1 MSTGDT
7 STRTDGGL
15 RTNMKGLLSL
25 ALASCLAVTTEML
38 PVGLLPVMGRSFGV
52 AESSIGL
59 LVSLYAGLVAL
70 LAVPMTIWTRQ
81 LPRKPI
87 LVATLGGYVVSNL
100 VVALSQSLEWL
111 AFGRGIGGVAH
122 ALFFSLCIGYVPRLV
137 GPANLGRG
145 LAIAAGGAT
154 AGYVLG
160 VPISTSMGNAIGWRS
175 SFVVLAVLSA
185 ATVVAVTILLPAVPG
200 DAGRREKS
208 RGHGSLSVV
217 VTSNALTFLGHYTV
231 YTYISILL
239 LSAGVVE
246 SALGPMLLIFGA
258 CGVLGLWLTGR
269 TLDRS
274 PRRTMLVVLGLV
286 ATSIVAVG
294 STHLWLLPLVVC
306 VAVWSGAFGGVPSMY
321 QSAAV
326 RTEPTS
332 PETAGAWINAT
343 ANVGIAGG
351 AGVGGIVLPWLGLGG
366 LALTGAALVAA
377 GLLVASFTRT
387 TVSFSATSS

>member
-70 LAVPMTIWTRQ
+70 LAVPMTIWTRR

-100 VVALSQSLEWL
+100 VVALSHSLEWL

-145 LAIAAGGAT
+145 LAIAAAGAT

-377 GLLVASFTRT
+377 GLLVGSFVRT
-387 TVSFSATSS
+387 SVSASATSS